1 MSEMRKIV
9 IVSTVGLIYDGIT
22 SIITSYLEAMDK
34 TDLEIYVVSTIKAEP
49 NIEEK
54 IEKFGCKIVHLPSRK
69 KNTVKYFI
77 SLQTFIHRNGIE
89 VIHAHGNSATL
100 AIEMLAG
107 LLGGCKKRIAHSHNT
122 KCEQVKADKLLR
134 PLFDLIYTDALACGD
149 AAGKWLF
156 GERSFTILKNGRD
169 VDKYI
174 FSLKKRKEIRD
185 QYSLKDAVAIGHV
198 GGFFEQKNHA
208 FLMEIFR
215 EILNINP
222 NSKLF
227 LIGDGPLKNEIELSV
242 KDIKEHII
250 FTGAIDNVNDYLQA
264 LDGMLLPSLFEGL
277 PLVTIEWQINGLP
290 SLLSDKITNECK
302 LTETVKFE
310 SLTQEPKVWAEEII
324 SMINSNNRETN
335 SLDSVKA
342 IKEKGFDIRD
352 NAKILRDIYL
362 S

>member
-22 SIITSYLEAMDK
+22 SVISSYLEAIDK

-54 IEKFGCKIVHLPSRK
+54 IEKLGCKIVHLPSRK
-69 KNTVKYFI
+69 NNTIKYFI

-134 PLFDLIYTDALACGD
+134 PLFDLLYTDALACGD

-156 GERSFTILKNGRD
+156 CKRPFTILKNGRD
-169 VDKYI
+169 VNKYI
-174 FSLKKRKEIRD
+174 FALENRNEIRSR
-185 QYSLKDAVAIGHV
+185 YSLKDTVAIGHV
-198 GGFFEQKNHA
+198 GGFFEQKNHV
-208 FLMEIFR
+208 FLIEVFR
-215 EILNINP
+215 EILNINS
-222 NSKLF
+222 NAKLF
-227 LIGDGPLKNEIELSV
+227 LIGDGPSKSKIESSV
-242 KDIKEHII
+242 KDIKEDVI
-250 FTGAIDNVNDYLQA
+250 FTGVVDNVNDYLQA

-310 SLTQEPKVWAEEII
+310 SLAREPKVWAEEILN
-324 SMINSNNRETN
+324 MIDSNNREKN
-335 SLDSVKA
+335 SLDSIKV